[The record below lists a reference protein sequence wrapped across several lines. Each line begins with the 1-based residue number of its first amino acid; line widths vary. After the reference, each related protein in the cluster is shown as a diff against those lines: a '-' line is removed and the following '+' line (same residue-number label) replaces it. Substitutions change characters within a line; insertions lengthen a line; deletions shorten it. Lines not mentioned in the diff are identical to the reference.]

1 MSKPTHPLLIVY
13 AADRIQL
20 ILNTGILEQPSYVD
34 TPEGLYTRV
43 LQESAFVEL
52 IIHLYDLLNEAS
64 KQKKEINFKDD
75 VIIFPAGSSEETV
88 HNVSDA
94 VLRVRNIVSHLKNH
108 QQFITPAA
116 KPKRREDTLDTLKDG
131 EVFYHVRFNA
141 FWGVHSYRLT
151 PNIILESNYDDDAA
165 FYYGPHRLYLNRH
178 IKLAFQQAK
187 KALGVRSIHE

>member
-1 MSKPTHPLLIVY
+1 MPKSTHPLLILY

-20 ILNTGILEQPSYVD
+20 ILNTGILERPSYTD

-52 IIHLYDLLNEAS
+52 IIHLSDLLNEAHRLER
-64 KQKKEINFKDD
+64 KIDFKED
-75 VIIFPAGSSEETV
+75 VITFPDGSKEDTV
-88 HNVSDA
+88 HNISDA
-94 VLRVRNIVSHLKNH
+94 VLRVRNIVSHLDNH
-108 QQFITPAA
+108 QQFITPHA
-116 KPKRREDTLDTLKDG
+116 KPKKRNDTLKDG

-141 FWGVHSYRLT
+141 FWGIQSYPLT
-151 PNIILESNYDDDAA
+151 PNITLESNHEDDAA

-178 IKLAFQQAK
+178 IKLAFKQVK